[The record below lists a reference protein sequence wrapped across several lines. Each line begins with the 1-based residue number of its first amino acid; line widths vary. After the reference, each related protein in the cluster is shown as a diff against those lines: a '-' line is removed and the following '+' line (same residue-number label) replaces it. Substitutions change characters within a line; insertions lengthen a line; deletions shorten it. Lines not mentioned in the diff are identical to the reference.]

1 MPPINAA
8 ARLEFPELAHLY
20 DILSATAS
28 QSHTALLIGAEYEA
42 DYADQVRDGQTYR
55 IGRDARNSAF
65 LFDANGHMDDS
76 LGKRYD
82 KIHLVPFGE
91 FIPFKESLPFL
102 YRLFLWL
109 GPDYY
114 SDYELQAGKPDALT
128 VFELPVAEQTY
139 RFVTPICFEDL
150 DADLCSA
157 MFRPMG
163 DSGRKRADFLVNL
176 TNDGW
181 FAANENADHLQAATF
196 RSIENRVPTARS
208 VNTGI
213 SGFIDSVGRP
223 SHLLPARTSGQSVGQ
238 LMLDDR
244 LTFYT
249 RAGDVF
255 ADFCVILS
263 VGVAWAAW
271 LRRHSRNES

>member
-1 MPPINAA
+1 
-8 ARLEFPELAHLY
+8 
-20 DILSATAS
+20 
-28 QSHTALLIGAEYEA
+28 
-42 DYADQVRDGQTYR
+42 
-55 IGRDARNSAF
+55 
-65 LFDANGHMDDS
+65 
-76 LGKRYD
+76 
-82 KIHLVPFGE
+82 
-91 FIPFKESLPFL
+91 
-102 YRLFLWL
+102 
-109 GPDYY
+109 
-114 SDYELQAGKPDALT
+114 
-128 VFELPVAEQTY
+128 
-139 RFVTPICFEDL
+139 
-150 DADLCSA
+150 
-157 MFRPMG
+157 
-163 DSGRKRADFLVNL
+163 
-176 TNDGW
+176 
-181 FAANENADHLQAATF
+181 LQAATF